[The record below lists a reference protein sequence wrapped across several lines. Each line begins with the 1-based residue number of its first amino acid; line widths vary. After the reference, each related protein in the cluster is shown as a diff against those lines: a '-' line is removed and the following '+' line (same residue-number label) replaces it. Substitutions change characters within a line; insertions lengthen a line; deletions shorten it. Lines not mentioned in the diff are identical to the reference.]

1 MLAWGLTYL
10 VHSTLLIGAVWLI
23 ARRLADRPLAL
34 DRLWKLALVGG
45 VVTASIANDPFACA
59 QPVR

>member
-23 ARRLADRPLAL
+23 ARRLVDRPLAL
-34 DRLWKLALVGG
+34 DRLWKLATHG
-45 VVTASIANDPFACA
+45 
-59 QPVR
+59 